1 MATNIQQA
9 IGIHGTFIMEI
20 KLQQNI
26 FDWNLTIFFS
36 NLCLYFEP
44 LLGWERAFVCHD
56 QRTDKEGIC
65 DK

>member
-1 MATNIQQA
+1 
-9 IGIHGTFIMEI
+9 MEI